1 MAGGLVPTVTYV
13 FVYLGRLALIITHI
27 FLYCGTDNYLSIYSY
42 VLVLIFTYRTCIS
55 YIASSP
61 DDTLVAGWYL
71 LLPKYS
77 QKSKYIATLQSQY
90 TRTLTFQNFSLAAPQ
105 RLDQNATGVLDVR
118 LTAIDVIRRLALR
131 GDRPVLG
138 ALMTFKNSL
147 SGTPQEE
154 RLYSAVVEVSCFLVI
169 TDTHTT
175 YCGLPI
181 SRCRIMICAGM

>member
-1 MAGGLVPTVTYV
+1 MYSYIWAGWHLLLPIYSYIVV
-13 FVYLGRLALIITHI
+13 LIITYPYI
-27 FLYCGTDNYLSIYSY
+27 PMFWYLYLPIA
-42 VLVLIFTYRTCIS
+42 LVFPMLLRL
-55 YIASSP
+55 

-138 ALMTFKNSL
+138 ALITFKNSL

-154 RLYSAVVEVSCFLVI
+154 RLYSAVVEVSCF
-169 TDTHTT
+169 
-175 YCGLPI
+175 
-181 SRCRIMICAGM
+181 